1 VREQESGARSAIAKP
16 LPDVDTYDVV
26 LFGSPIWNVRPPM
39 IMRTFAESLDFTG
52 KTVHPFTSYAICGL
66 GTAEREYAEACRG
79 ANLGE
84 GMAVQGEDVADA
96 IQAVGTWLRRI
107 GVLPAGGGDV
117 R

>member
-1 VREQESGARSAIAKP
+1 MREQESGARSAIAKP